1 MSDTPIIRSID
12 EIEPQPVANS
22 RGASIQVLLGPDDGL
37 PNFYTRR
44 FTLDPGGEIPLHR
57 HDRIEH
63 EQVVTEGSL
72 TLVLDGT
79 EHVLKSGNCIY
90 IPAGVA
96 HAYRNPGQSPA
107 RFFCMVPAIADYQT
121 EWLD

>member
-22 RGASIQVLLGPDDGL
+22 RGAGIQVLLGPDDSL

-57 HDRIEH
+57 HDRLEH
-63 EQVVTEGSL
+63 EQVVTDGGL

-79 EHVLKSGNCIY
+79 EHVLKSGDCIY

-96 HAYRNPGQSPA
+96 HAYRNPGRRPA
-107 RFFCMVPAIADYQT
+107 RFLCMVPAIADYQT